1 MLQKDKDYLNR
12 QNMELNVR
20 CAHEEDRLER
30 LQVQLEDAKKAR
42 EEMYEKYVTSRY
54 IVLFILL
61 ASPDF
66 LLHQRTFRMF
76 NGHFIRI
83 RQIHVIEIRI

>member
-20 CAHEEDRLER
+20 CAHEEDRMER

-54 IVLFILL
+54 ILLFMLSAL
-61 ASPDF
+61 QDVS
-66 LLHQRTFRMF
+66 LQSTFEQMLCAINTGMP
-76 NGHFIRI
+76 NG
-83 RQIHVIEIRI
+83 

>member
-20 CAHEEDRLER
+20 CAHEEDRMER

-54 IVLFILL
+54 ILLFMLSAL
-61 ASPDF
+61 QDVS
-66 LLHQRTFRMF
+66 LQSTFEQMLCAINPGMP
-76 NGHFIRI
+76 NG
-83 RQIHVIEIRI
+83 